1 MILGNFLSFL
11 ILSVV
16 LFQVVL
22 YTWELQNIK
31 NISGSQIG
39 AYFGYSIASGDIDGD
54 GFDDVIV
61 GAPMFTRT
69 KSDGFEHGRIYVIYQ
84 DKDRVRLS
92 VFMKL
97 FKQEIDFISTY
108 INAPFLPQNYLF

>member
-1 MILGNFLSFL
+1 M
-11 ILSVV
+11 
-16 LFQVVL
+16 L

-61 GAPMFTRT
+61 GAPMFTRAKT
-69 KSDGFEHGRIYVIYQ
+69 DGFEHGRIYVIYQ
-84 DKDRVRLS
+84 DKDRVSTRLITTLNRYLFINISRLS
-92 VFMKL
+92 LMERSTTAERIRLGLIF
-97 FKQEIDFISTY
+97 FI
-108 INAPFLPQNYLF
+108 